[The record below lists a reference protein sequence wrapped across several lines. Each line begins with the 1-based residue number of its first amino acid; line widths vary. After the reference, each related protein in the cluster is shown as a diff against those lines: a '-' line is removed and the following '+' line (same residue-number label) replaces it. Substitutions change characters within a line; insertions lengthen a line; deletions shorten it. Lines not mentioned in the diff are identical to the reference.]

1 MAHPYTIIKN
11 RVSRGIAQV
20 LEIQGSGA
28 TEAENTTIALC
39 VGILQK
45 AQAAVHNAIAIS
57 ERANKAAR
65 PPRRE
70 RFLPPP
76 VGVPA
81 AAGDGEPD
89 TLLDPMARPPAQPK
103 GHWASATE
111 LAKGDDPSGIVDD
124 ATKF

>member
-20 LEIQGSGA
+20 LEFQGSGA
-28 TEAENTTIALC
+28 TEAENTTIEIC

-57 ERANKAAR
+57 ERASKAAR

-70 RFLPPP
+70 RFLPAP
-76 VGVPA
+76 VGEPA
-81 AAGDGEPD
+81 VADDGGPD
-89 TLLDPMARPPAQPK
+89 TLPDKMARPAPRAK